1 MANEFLDSEPK
12 IRKIRLGPGKDSK
25 IEIRFSGPDPVVL
38 RELANQ
44 AEAILRTD
52 PLAINIRNDWRQ
64 QVKVIQPHYSEQRGR
79 LTGITRAALSDSLLM
94 AFTGERVGI
103 YRERDEL
110 IPIISRSPDH
120 ERLNV
125 ASLPDLQIWSPL
137 YQRTVPLQ
145 QIVSKVTTE
154 WEDPRIRRRNRK
166 RTITATA
173 DPILT
178 EESSVVLNNIGD
190 QIEAIPL
197 PIGYMME
204 WGGEYEDATD
214 AQVAI
219 GKQLPMSFIAMF
231 AILVIMFNGL
241 RQPMVIVLC
250 VPLSIIGIT
259 LGLLLTHKPFDFMGL
274 LGFLSLTGML
284 IKNAI
289 VLVDQINCEIA
300 AGKAQLTAIIDSALG
315 RARPVLLAAVT
326 TVLGMIPLL
335 TDAFFVSMAVVI
347 MFGLTF
353 ATILTLLVV
362 PVLYALVVPEA
373 SKKESDDHLVSA

>member
-1 MANEFLDSEPK
+1 
-12 IRKIRLGPGKDSK
+12 
-25 IEIRFSGPDPVVL
+25 
-38 RELANQ
+38 
-44 AEAILRTD
+44 
-52 PLAINIRNDWRQ
+52 
-64 QVKVIQPHYSEQRGR
+64 
-79 LTGITRAALSDSLLM
+79 
-94 AFTGERVGI
+94 
-103 YRERDEL
+103 
-110 IPIISRSPDH
+110 
-120 ERLNV
+120 
-125 ASLPDLQIWSPL
+125 
-137 YQRTVPLQ
+137 
-145 QIVSKVTTE
+145 
-154 WEDPRIRRRNRK
+154 RRNRK

-173 DPILT
+173 DPMLT
-178 EESSVVLNNIGD
+178 EESSVVLKNVSA

-197 PIGYMME
+197 PIAYIME
-204 WGGEYEDATD
+204 WGGEYEDSMD

-259 LGLLLTHKPFDFMGL
+259 VGLLLTNKPFDFMGL

-300 AGKAQLTAIIDSALG
+300 AGKIQINAIIDSALG

-362 PVLYALVVPEA
+362 PVLYALIVPEA
-373 SKKESDDHLVSA
+373 PKKESLVASS